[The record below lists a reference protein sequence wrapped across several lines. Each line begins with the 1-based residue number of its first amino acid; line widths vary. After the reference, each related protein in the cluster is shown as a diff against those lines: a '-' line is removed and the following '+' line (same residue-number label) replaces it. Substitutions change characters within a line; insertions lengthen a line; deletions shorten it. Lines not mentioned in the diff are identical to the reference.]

1 MRIIIT
7 VGKGGVGKTTTAAS
21 LGLALRD
28 RGYSVLVVSLDPA
41 HNLGDV
47 LNFKSR
53 SSRMKI
59 LDNYEIIEVD
69 VDEAVKKYLDEVSL
83 MIKSTFKHLSVL
95 NIDKYIDILSNAPGV
110 EEHALMSEFK
120 RIIQENDNKEFII
133 FDMPPTGLSL
143 RIISLP
149 FIHRSWLVEL
159 KKLRKAIL
167 DRRRMLKNIGEDVGE
182 IPVDESSDPVMRELD
197 NMLKECDFLV
207 KKLTSRDTVCI
218 LVLAPETLPLLEAER
233 ALRKLTSLGISVK
246 GCVVNKVLRL
256 REPIPELKSKIEEQ
270 ERCLSEIRRTF
281 KGMTIVEVPF
291 LEQEPRGVDALRRY
305 ANYID
310 SLVESIL
317 RS

>member
-1 MRIIIT
+1 MKIIIT

-21 LGLALRD
+21 LGIALRD

-47 LNFKSR
+47 LNLKSR
-53 SSRMKI
+53 SGKVKV

-69 VDEAVKKYLDEVSL
+69 VDEAVRKYLDEVSL

-120 RIIQENDNKEFII
+120 RIIEENDDKDFII

-143 RIISLP
+143 RILSLP
-149 FIHRSWLVEL
+149 FIHKSWLMEL
-159 KKLRKAIL
+159 KNLRKAIL
-167 DRRRMLKNIGEDVGE
+167 DRRRMLKNIGEELGDVP
-182 IPVDESSDPVMRELD
+182 IDESSDPVMRELN
-197 NMLKECDFLV
+197 NMLKECEFLIG
-207 KKLTSRDTVCI
+207 KLTSRDTMCI

-233 ALRKLTSLGISVK
+233 AFRKLSSLGISVR
-246 GCVVNKVLRL
+246 GCVVNKVLKL
-256 REPIPELKSKIEEQ
+256 REHVPELKSKIEEQ
-270 ERCLSEIRRTF
+270 ERCLNEIKKVF
-281 KGMTIVEVPF
+281 KDMTIVEVPF

-310 SLVESIL
+310 SLVDLVL

>member
-47 LNFKSR
+47 LNVKSR
-53 SSRMKI
+53 SSRVKV
-59 LDNYEIIEVD
+59 LNNYEIIEVD

-83 MIKSTFKHLSVL
+83 TIKSTFKHLSVL
-95 NIDKYIDILSNAPGV
+95 NVDKYIDILSNAPGV

-120 RIIQENDNKEFII
+120 RIIEENDDKDFII

-143 RIISLP
+143 RILSLP
-149 FIHRSWLVEL
+149 FIHRSWLMEL
-159 KKLRKAIL
+159 RNLRKAIL
-167 DRRRMLKNIGEDVGE
+167 DRRRMLKNVGEDLGDL
-182 IPVDESSDPVMRELD
+182 PVDESSDPVMRELN
-197 NMLKECDFLV
+197 NMLRECESLIDR
-207 KKLTSRDTVCI
+207 LTSRDTTCI
-218 LVLAPETLPLLEAER
+218 LVLAPETLPLLEADR
-233 ALRKLTSLGISVK
+233 ALRKLSSLGISVR
-246 GCVVNKVLRL
+246 GCVVNKILKL
-256 REPIPELKSKIEEQ
+256 RETVPELKSKIEEQ
-270 ERCLSEIRRTF
+270 ERCLTEIRRIF
-281 KGMTIVEVPF
+281 RSMTIVEVPL

-310 SLVESIL
+310 PLVDSIL